1 VTLRPP
7 IHLQQ
12 YRGHVLTV
20 PPATE
25 PVSLSEVKAQLVIDG
40 TADDALLTG
49 FIAEARQE
57 IEDVTGL
64 ALITQTWRLSL
75 DHWPHGQGDWWDGVR
90 QGAIADIYANG
101 APAWVQMPRYPLAS
115 IVSVTAFD
123 EAGNGTVITV
133 PDVFDVDTYQQPG
146 RMALKRGQTWPI
158 ALRTIN
164 AIQID
169 YTAGYGN
176 AAAVPGPIKRAI
188 RNMVAHMYSH
198 RGDGCDAGDA
208 YFESGAAN
216 IVGRYRVVKI

>member
-1 VTLRPP
+1 VTLRPAIP
-7 IHLQQ
+7 LQQ

-20 PPATE
+20 APATE

-40 TADDALLTG
+40 TADDALIAG
-49 FIAEARQE
+49 FITDARQE

-64 ALITQTWRLSL
+64 ALVTQTWRLSL
-75 DHWPHGQGDWWDGVR
+75 DHWPSGRGDWWDGVR
-90 QGAIADIYANG
+90 QGAIADIYASG
-101 APAWVQMPRYPLAS
+101 ARAWVSMPRYPLAS
-115 IVSVTAFD
+115 IASVTVFAED
-123 EAGNGTVITV
+123 GTDSAVTV
-133 PDVFDVDTYQQPG
+133 ADVFDVDTYQQPG

-158 ALRTIN
+158 ALRAIN

-198 RGDGCDAGDA
+198 RGDGCNAGDA
-208 YFESGAAN
+208 YHESGAAN
-216 IVGRYRVVKI
+216 IVGRYRVVKV